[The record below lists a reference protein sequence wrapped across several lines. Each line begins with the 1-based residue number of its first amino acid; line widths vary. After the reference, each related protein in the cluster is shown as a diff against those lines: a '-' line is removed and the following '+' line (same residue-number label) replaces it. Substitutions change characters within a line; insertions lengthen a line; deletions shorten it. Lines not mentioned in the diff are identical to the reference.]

1 MEDELEVTEGIKFD
15 RGYISPYFMTETKGL
30 KCQYEN
36 ALVLINQTK
45 ISDIQPLVPA
55 LELAAKSQR
64 PIVIIAEDIDSGQS
78 YSRFLPFSIVYQRFC
93 HEFIISSGNQSYD
106 STIRYSFSCLTFKI
120 VACSYQCFFAHKRSL
135 PVS

>member
-64 PIVIIAEDIDSGQS
+64 PIVIIAEDIDSGNF
-78 YSRFLPFSIVYQRFC
+78 FLVKIYLTFYLFKSLYK
-93 HEFIISSGNQSYD
+93 FIIFNFRQILLIKRHFNKINQIFRRTR
-106 STIRYSFSCLTFKI
+106 STCFEPFKG
-120 VACSYQCFFAHKRSL
+120 RS
-135 PVS
+135 

>member
-78 YSRFLPFSIVYQRFC
+78 YSRFLSFSIVYQWFC
-93 HEFIISSGNQSYD
+93 LEYIISSGNRSYD
-106 STIRYSFSCLTFKI
+106 STIRYSFSPNF
-120 VACSYQCFFAHKRSL
+120 
-135 PVS
+135 